1 MRSSAADGNI
11 PQMIGG
17 ADMLWFFAEAAGMLL
32 AVLFWA
38 ARKLRLTVPAAVCS
52 DDPHPVPPLVSGP
65 RPAGRG
71 RLFRAAGRV
80 RPLLGG
86 LPGEVGCVLQAGG
99 AGGQGLGAGTPGWTA
114 MRAEAGLR
122 RAFWPKRGNGGLEI
136 GFDTF
141 VKPDRHT
148 DLRIGFG
155 NFAEP
160 DGHAD
165 LRRRYLTNR
174 VR

>member
-1 MRSSAADGNI
+1 
-11 PQMIGG
+11 
-17 ADMLWFFAEAAGMLL
+17 MLWFFVKAAGMLL
-32 AVLFWA
+32 AVLFWV
-38 ARKLRLTVPAAVCS
+38 ARKLRLTVPLLYALTI
-52 DDPHPVPPLVSGP
+52 PT
-65 RPAGRG
+65 
-71 RLFRAAGRV
+71 LFRLWYLTHVQLAEVIFFGLLAVSALSWAVSLVGWAV
-80 RPLLGG
+80 RSRREARDALDWVRAHRE
-86 LPGEVGCVLQAGG
+86 GE
-99 AGGQGLGAGTPGWTA
+99 P
-114 MRAEAGLR
+114 MRIETGLR